1 MKVGDLVIVNTPAHS
16 PGQDLHAKF
25 SCHGMIVD
33 KKVFRENDG
42 IDVKNRTW
50 WYVLRSDT
58 GTVEK
63 FHEDW
68 MTAGKNGSW

>member
-1 MKVGDLVIVNTPAHS
+1 MKVGDLVIVNTPPVGEKHW
-16 PGQDLHAKF
+16 P
-25 SCHGMIVD
+25 SCTGMIVD

-50 WYVLRSDT
+50 FYILRSDT
-58 GTVEK
+58 GTIEK

-68 MTAGKNGSW
+68 MEVSENGSW